1 MIKLKDRLELE
12 QVSCQ
17 ILYSYNYIEDNFE
30 GWEKQRGFANWRVE
44 ILEYI
49 MEAKSEHLNFICK
62 YLSNEDSKVY
72 LEFMTLASDYCKE
85 PREDDLRSGRIH
97 SIMNYIK
104 KVIKPSKKEEY
115 IKVAK

>member
-12 QVSCQ
+12 QACCQ
-17 ILYSYNYIEDNFE
+17 LLYSYNYIEDNFE
-30 GWEKQRGFANWRVE
+30 GWEKQKGFANWRVE

-49 MEAKSEHLNFICK
+49 IQAKPEHLNFICR
-62 YLSNEDSKVY
+62 YLSREDDKVY

-85 PREDDLRSGRIH
+85 PKDEKVKYNRVY

-104 KVIKPSKKEEY
+104 KVIKPNKKEEY
-115 IKVAK
+115 SKVAK